1 MKRLFQNTL
10 LIVCVCLA
18 IGCEKVVDVDLDT
31 AAPKLVVDASIQWI
45 KGTSGNEQKITL
57 TTTAAYYAPT
67 VPAVSGATVF
77 ITNSSNVIFNFTES
91 GTSGEYVCNDFQP
104 VIGESYTLT
113 VIHNDQTYTAT
124 ETLTAVPNI
133 ENNIEQNNEGGF
145 TGDEIEVKFFYQD
158 NGLEDNFY
166 LIGFQP
172 NDKPFPDYD
181 VLDDRFF
188 QGNLMFGLYSD
199 EDLNSGDVLNIK
211 LSGISRQYYNY
222 MNVLLAIA
230 GSNGGSP
237 FQSPPATVRGNIINT
252 SNETNFALG
261 YFTLSEVATANYT
274 VQ

>member
-31 AAPKLVVDASIQWI
+31 APPKLVVDASIQWI
-45 KGTSGNEQKITL
+45 KGTSGNEQKIRL
-57 TTTAAYYAPT
+57 TTTAAYYNPT

-91 GTSGEYVCNDFQP
+91 GTSGEYLCNDFQP

-158 NGLEDNFY
+158 NGSEDNFY
-166 LIGFQP
+166 LISFQP